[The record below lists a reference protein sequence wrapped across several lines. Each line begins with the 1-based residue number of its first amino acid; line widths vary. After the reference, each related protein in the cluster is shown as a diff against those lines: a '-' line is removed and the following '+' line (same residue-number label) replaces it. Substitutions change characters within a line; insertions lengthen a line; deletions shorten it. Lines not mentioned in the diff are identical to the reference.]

1 MRLRITEVNL
11 APKESCIEKP
21 SQIDRIYSCYLSTM
35 SEGKGG
41 LKKDPEDEP
50 LDDPILELKEMFH
63 QFLAT
68 SSEIQL
74 RNRTDIGELK
84 DAILEIK
91 KSNLKSPPREDI
103 IDTPLPDRNRG
114 RRSSMF
120 VGMSGLSALSESDSK
135 ILDW

>member
-1 MRLRITEVNL
+1 
-11 APKESCIEKP
+11 
-21 SQIDRIYSCYLSTM
+21 M

-50 LDDPILELKEMFH
+50 LDDPILELKKMFH

-74 RNRTDIGELK
+74 RNRTDIRELK

-91 KSNLKSPPREDI
+91 KSK
-103 IDTPLPDRNRG
+103 
-114 RRSSMF
+114 
-120 VGMSGLSALSESDSK
+120 K
-135 ILDW
+135 CQ

>member
-1 MRLRITEVNL
+1 
-11 APKESCIEKP
+11 
-21 SQIDRIYSCYLSTM
+21 M

-120 VGMSGLSALSESDSK
+120 FGMPPYQSIILESLSDNMPTK
-135 ILDW
+135 PNI